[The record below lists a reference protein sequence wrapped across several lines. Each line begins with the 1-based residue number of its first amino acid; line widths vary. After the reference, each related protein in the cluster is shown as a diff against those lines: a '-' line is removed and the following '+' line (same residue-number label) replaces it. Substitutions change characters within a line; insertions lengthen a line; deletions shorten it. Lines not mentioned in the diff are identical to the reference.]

1 MRHTAGSQGGSAGTT
16 ISSSATE
23 DLDAETRA
31 EIVQVCIAAHHE
43 PDFERLFS
51 YIPSGGRH
59 FMAYRGNE
67 LVSHAVVTTRWLQI
81 EGERRLKTAYVDAVA
96 TKPARQGQGHATAL
110 LRLLETNVDDYDVAC
125 LQTDIPQFYERLG
138 WELWHGAL
146 AGLSGRTLIPTPDQH
161 GIMILRLKGTPD
173 LDLDGRLT
181 IECDPGRI
189 W

>member
-1 MRHTAGSQGGSAGTT
+1 MATT
-16 ISSSATE
+16 ISSLATE

-31 EIVQVCIAAHHE
+31 EIVRVCIGAHRE
-43 PDFERLFS
+43 QDFERLFS

-59 FMAYRGNE
+59 FMAYRGRE
-67 LVSHAVVTTRWLQI
+67 LVSHAVVTTRWLHL

-96 TKPARQGQGHATAL
+96 TKPARQGQGHATAVLKL
-110 LRLLETNVDDYDVAC
+110 LGTNVDDYDVAC

-138 WELWHGAL
+138 WELWRGAL
-146 AGLSGRTLIPTPDQH
+146 AGLSGRTLIPTPDQE
-161 GIMILRLKGTPD
+161 GVMILRLRGTPD
-173 LDLDGRLT
+173 FDLDGMLT